1 MEKHTLIIKKAIVV
15 LLFLSTTAVG
25 YSQHSLYE
33 DPKAAQ
39 VGDILTIVLQENIS
53 GSTSSD
59 AKNSSNSD
67 ASAGGSV
74 SGNFIPFQ
82 PTFGSDAEVN
92 YDADEAAST
101 NQGQLLKGRMT
112 VEVVE
117 LTPSGNLVIEGSRST
132 EINGERH
139 QVDLTGVVRRTDI
152 DGDNRVLSYHVSN
165 AKINYE
171 KEGGVKGLTKK
182 EGFLKRAALTAV
194 GVGLAA
200 VAVFKAMN

>member
-1 MEKHTLIIKKAIVV
+1 MKKAIAV
-15 LLFLSTTAVG
+15 LLFLGITATG

-39 VGDILTIVLQENIS
+39 VGDILTIVLQENIT

-59 AKNSSNSD
+59 AQNSSNAD

-132 EINGERH
+132 EINGEKH
-139 QVDLTGVVRRTDI
+139 HIDLTGVVRRTDI
-152 DGDNRVLSYHVSN
+152 DGENQVLSYHVSN
-165 AKINYE
+165 AEINYE

-194 GVGLAA
+194 GIGLAA
-200 VAVFKAMN
+200 VAVFKAMK